1 MRHIQGEGLG
11 DFAALYDDD
20 VEIVTLAAARRSK
33 GAWQLSDDSLRG
45 LNFTERW
52 VQPVDDQQSPEVVL
66 RRHLPVKE
74 ARAIAEELGVAID
87 LLGHLL
93 GCPLVGLR
101 MGTLAGPMCPR
112 FHVDHVPCRFLW
124 TLFGPGTDWIPSAE
138 AQPFLSRDSFGDGAI
153 PSDEC
158 IRQLGANEWAL
169 LKGGNWSD
177 SFKGVFHRSPKGC
190 APRLLLSID
199 PVFEAA

>member
-1 MRHIQGEGLG
+1 MRHIQCEGLG

-20 VEIVTLAAARRSK
+20 VEIITLAAARRSK
-33 GAWQLSDDSLRG
+33 GAWQLSEDSLRG

-66 RRHLPVKE
+66 RRHFPVKE
-74 ARAIAEELGVAID
+74 ARAIAEELGMAID

-93 GCPLVGLR
+93 ACPLVGLR
-101 MGTLAGPMCPR
+101 MGALAEPMCPR

-124 TLFGPGTDWIPSAE
+124 TLFGPGTDWIPSAA
-138 AQPFLSRDSFGDGAI
+138 AQPFLSRDSFGDGANA
-153 PSDEC
+153 SDEC

-177 SFKGVFHRSPKGC
+177 GFKGVFHRSPKERG
-190 APRLLLSID
+190 PRLLLSID